1 MLIRLKAFVEI
12 LNREELFFM
21 PKSFPELEHVSVVS
35 VLSRHTLS
43 SLILQHDTIIYELV
57 VQRSGVNKILKIYHK
72 VLAVRSSVKNAFK
85 LVAVA
90 MEH

>member
-1 MLIRLKAFVEI
+1 M
-12 LNREELFFM
+12 NREELIFM
-21 PKSFPELEHVSVVS
+21 PKSFPKFKHVPVVS

-57 VQRSGVNKILKIYHK
+57 VQRSRVNNILKIYHK
-72 VLAVRSSVKNAFK
+72 VLAVRPSVKNAFK